1 MYAMYQ
7 YLYPENIIAKKKSKK
22 LQMPGF
28 LYKL

>member
-7 YLYPENIIAKKKSKK
+7 YLYPENIIAKKIAEN